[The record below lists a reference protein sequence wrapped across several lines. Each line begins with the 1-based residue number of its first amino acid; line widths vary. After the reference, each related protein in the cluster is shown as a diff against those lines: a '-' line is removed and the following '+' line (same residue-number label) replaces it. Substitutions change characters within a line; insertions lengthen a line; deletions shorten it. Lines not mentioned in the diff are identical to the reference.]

1 MLDGFAQPPLVFGT
15 HARNRCFRHP
25 QSLCLRD
32 GLVAGLARSS
42 PKTLAPAAT
51 SMIRWRVR
59 IEHAELGRPPRGVR
73 LRDHTHVKEV
83 NACITCMPGRQLTA
97 QSWLRCVRTPADGG
111 PVQKSSAH
119 AARERGLAVRATALD
134 RSAAA
139 WDLQG
144 ICFGHRCI
152 VRYLQRGVRTL
163 HVIGSRDC
171 RPAYTALC
179 REKEGGCADG
189 REKSCPKKNGQ
200 SKVHWYPLFPG

>member
-1 MLDGFAQPPLVFGT
+1 MLDGFVQPPLVFGT

-32 GLVAGLARSS
+32 CLVAGLAQSS

-51 SMIRWRVR
+51 SMTCWRVG
-59 IEHAELGRPPRGVR
+59 IEHAELGRCDR
-73 LRDHTHVKEV
+73 THVKEV
-83 NACITCMPGRQLTA
+83 NACITCMPGCQLTA

-111 PVQKSSAH
+111 PVQKGSAH

-144 ICFGHRCI
+144 ICFERRCV

-163 HVIGSRDC
+163 HEYWYPRLPPRLLRFLGGPVRGVFTRRKEELMFLTKRES
-171 RPAYTALC
+171 PA
-179 REKEGGCADG
+179 REKKCTCAA
-189 REKSCPKKNGQ
+189 K
-200 SKVHWYPLFPG
+200 F